1 MGVVFLSKKD
11 FDRQDDS
18 EKRLKES
25 NSECVTFILKLAW

>member
-11 FDRQDDS
+11 FVEDDS

-25 NSECVTFILKLAW
+25 NSECVTFILKLAS